1 MSNKTHK
8 DGHSDE
14 MAQSH
19 DNTSRRKFIKRGIQ
33 GIALL
38 PYVAPIIETYFIDD
52 AHANGDGDG
61 SGSGSG
67 GGGRGRGKGSKVT
80 PPPGRGRG
88 TGGGSGSGS
97 GGDD

>member
-1 MSNKTHK
+1 MSNKAHK

-52 AHANGDGDG
+52 AHANDDGDG
-61 SGSGSG
+61 SGSGG
-67 GGGRGRGKGSKVT
+67 GGRGKGSKVT